1 MHHHSNILIFSAMKK
16 VAFETLGCK
25 LNFSETSSMRR
36 DFENEGFE
44 LGEFSEE
51 ADIYVINTCSVTMD
65 ANSACR
71 KTVRQAL
78 RRNPDAFVAVVGCYA
93 QLEPEEI
100 AEIEGVDVV
109 LGAKDKFNLL
119 DLFDDFVKQEK
130 TIIHNS
136 DVNEAVDFHNAF
148 SSDDRTRAFL
158 KVQDGCNYK
167 CSFCTIPLARGASR
181 SPKISTVVR
190 NAQQLVEEGFKEVI
204 ITGVNSG
211 DFGYGT
217 DEDFFQLLQALE
229 NVNGLERLRV
239 SSIEPNL
246 LHEDII
252 RFAAESTKLQPHFH
266 IPLQSGS
273 DEMLKIMKRRYRSDL
288 YRGRVELIR
297 ELMPDACIGVDVI
310 TGHPG
315 ETEELFQESF
325 DFIDSLDVSY
335 LHVFTYSERPNT
347 HALSLELVVPKQER
361 KKRTHKLRRLSKKKR
376 FNFDSRFE
384 SQVRPTL
391 FEEENKDGFM
401 FGWTNNYVRVAI
413 PFNERLVNT
422 IQDIGLGSYS
432 REGHYFGKLSETIL
446 NEEKVIEELI
456 G

>member
-1 MHHHSNILIFSAMKK
+1 MKK

-44 LGEFSEE
+44 LGEFDEK

-119 DLFDDFVKQEK
+119 DLFDNFVKQEK
-130 TIIHNS
+130 TIIHKS

-181 SPKISTVVR
+181 SPKIATVVR
-190 NAQQLVEEGFKEVI
+190 NAELLVQEGFKEVI

-229 NVNGLERLRV
+229 KVEGLERLRV

-252 RFAAESTKLQPHFH
+252 RFAAESKKLQPHFH

-273 DEMLKIMKRRYRSDL
+273 DTMLKIMRRRYGSEL
-288 YRGRVELIR
+288 YRGRVALIR
-297 ELMPDACIGVDVI
+297 ELMPDASIGVDVI

-325 DFIDSLDVSY
+325 DFVDSLDVSY

-347 HALSLELVVPKQER
+347 HALSLKPVIPKQER

-376 FNFDSRFE
+376 FNFDSRYVGE
-384 SQVRPTL
+384 VRPVL
-391 FEEENKDGFM
+391 FEEANKEGFM
-401 FGWTNNYVRVAI
+401 FGWSDNYVRIAV
-413 PFNERLVNT
+413 PYSSRLINT
-422 IQDIGLGSYS
+422 IQQVEIGNYS
-432 REGHYFGKLSETIL
+432 KEGFHFGKLTDNVLDEERAIQEIL
-446 NEEKVIEELI
+446 L

>member
-1 MHHHSNILIFSAMKK
+1 MKSA
-16 VAFETLGCK
+16 AFETLGCK

-36 DFENEGFE
+36 DFEVEGFE
-44 LGEFSEE
+44 LKEFDEK
-51 ADIYVINTCSVTMD
+51 ADVYVINTCSVTLD

-78 RRNPDAFVAVVGCYA
+78 RRNPNAFVAVVGCYA

-100 AEIEGVDVV
+100 AQIEGVDVV
-109 LGAKDKFNLL
+109 LGAKDKFHLL

-130 TIIHNS
+130 TIIHNT

-181 SPKISTVVR
+181 SPKIATVVR
-190 NAQQLVEEGFKEVI
+190 NAEQLVSEGFKEI
-204 ITGVNSG
+204 IVTGVNSG

-217 DEDFFQLLQALE
+217 DENFYQLLQALDE
-229 NVNGLERLRV
+229 VKGLERLRV

-246 LHEDII
+246 LTEEII
-252 RFAAESTKLQPHFH
+252 RFSAISKKLQPHFH

-273 DEMLKIMKRRYRSDL
+273 DEMLKIMKRRYKSDL
-288 YRGRVELIR
+288 YRSRVELIR
-297 ELMPDACIGVDVI
+297 ELIPDACIGVDVI

-315 ETEELFQESF
+315 ETEELFQKSF
-325 DFIDSLDVSY
+325 DFINSLDISY

-347 HALSLELVVPKQER
+347 HALSLKPVIPKQER
-361 KKRTHKLRRLSKKKR
+361 KKRTHKLRRLSNKKR
-376 FNFDSRFE
+376 FEFDLRFE
-384 SQVRPTL
+384 NEVRPAL
-391 FEEENKDGFM
+391 FEESERDGLM
-401 FGWTNNYVRVAI
+401 YGWTNNYVRVAI

-422 IQDIGLGSYS
+422 IQDVELTTQTSDEHYLGT
-432 REGHYFGKLSETIL
+432 LSKSVQQ
-446 NEEKVIEELI
+446 EEQAIAELI
-456 G
+456 DG